1 MPLDYSI
8 FTGVEWDR
16 EILKDIKQK
25 GEHVDLQRRDS
36 KEYVYVA

>member
-1 MPLDYSI
+1 MPLDYSL
-8 FTGVEWDR
+8 FTGVGWGR